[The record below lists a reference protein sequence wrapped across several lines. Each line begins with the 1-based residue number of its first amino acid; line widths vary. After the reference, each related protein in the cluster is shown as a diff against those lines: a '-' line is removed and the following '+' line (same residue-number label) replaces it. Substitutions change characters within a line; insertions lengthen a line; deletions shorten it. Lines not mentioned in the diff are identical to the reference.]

1 MPVVEPR
8 PPARATNIASS
19 PEPAGKLSRLK
30 DAVSRTAFALSG
42 VHRCYSTLSSFVLS
56 LVQPVIIPWTL
67 RIYDINIMAT
77 KNYALSEVADH
88 KSRDDLWIVVQG
100 KGQNSIVASFN
111 PTSH

>member
-1 MPVVEPR
+1 
-8 PPARATNIASS
+8 
-19 PEPAGKLSRLK
+19 
-30 DAVSRTAFALSG
+30 
-42 VHRCYSTLSSFVLS
+42 
-56 LVQPVIIPWTL
+56 
-67 RIYDINIMAT
+67 MAT